1 MKKIALIIAMLAI
14 GVNTQAQSV
23 ITETAEGNVG
33 IGTTTPKNKNETV
46 AVPTVLHV
54 KKVNTSGDV
63 EVARFE
69 GGNDSDNTAAIVRI
83 NHSNDRGLYLKGG
96 RRNSNRSFGEIG
108 IIGTSGNLET
118 PSIIMNDTGEVSF
131 TSHITS
137 KRADSNTFLRFND
150 YGYSGYGS
158 ASTLGSGANI
168 LLYGKSASRA
178 DVIALRNS
186 TGEKVTINANGNVG
200 IGTTNPNEKLDVRG
214 NLYINAGVND
224 NYIFWEGHN
233 MTMGTKPGSYYHNVF
248 SLKPGGSS
256 QGKLYS
262 RLQMFSANSES
273 DYEKNVLINSGGNSY
288 FNGGNVGIGTTAP
301 EQKLDVVDGSVQVRN
316 VANGRKIKLDAGNGS
331 IDLTGGT
338 MQLNRFSTNNIS
350 LARGG
355 GNVAVGTLLA
365 PTGYKLAIA
374 GKTITEEVKVQL
386 QTNWP
391 DYVFEKDYKLPT
403 LTEVEQYIN
412 EKGHLK
418 NIPSAKEVKDN
429 GGIELGK
436 MNAKLLEKIE
446 ELTLYTIEQ
455 EKEIKKLKEAKKEN
469 NELKERLIKLEKL
482 VQKLL

>member
-1 MKKIALIIAMLAI
+1 MKKIVLIIAMLAI

-96 RRNSNRSFGEIG
+96 RRNSDRSFGEIG

-137 KRADSNTFLRFND
+137 KRAGSNTFLRFND

-158 ASTLGSGANI
+158 ATTLGSGANV

-288 FNGGNVGIGTTAP
+288 FNGGNVGIGTNSPLSSLHVEGTAP
-301 EQKLDVVDGSVQVRN
+301 IITFKATNLGSGVRFNSIGQNGDLFRFQKDGYTKLTIKNSGSVGIGTSTTGAHRLAVDGSIGAREIKVE
-316 VANGRKIKLDAGNGS
+316 ANSWSD
-331 IDLTGGT
+331 
-338 MQLNRFSTNNIS
+338 F
-350 LARGG
+350 
-355 GNVAVGTLLA
+355 
-365 PTGYKLAIA
+365 
-374 GKTITEEVKVQL
+374 
-386 QTNWP
+386 
-391 DYVFEKDYKLPT
+391 VFEKEYNLPT
-403 LTEVEQYIN
+403 LAEVEKHIK
-412 EKGHLK
+412 EKGHLQ
-418 NIPSAKEVKDN
+418 NIPSAKEVEKN
-429 GGIELGK
+429 GFFLGA
-436 MNAKLLEKIE
+436 MDAKLLQKIE